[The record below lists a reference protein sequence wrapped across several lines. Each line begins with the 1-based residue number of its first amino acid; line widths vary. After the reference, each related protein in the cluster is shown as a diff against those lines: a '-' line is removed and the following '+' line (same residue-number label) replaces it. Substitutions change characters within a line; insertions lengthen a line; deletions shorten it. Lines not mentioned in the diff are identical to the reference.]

1 MDIEAYKAQREYDR
15 EHPCKEKLTFTLKK
29 LGDHIIIEDDETN
42 IYHHQRFSIPI
53 TIFLQIQTF
62 LEGCPIRG
70 SASQVFYEETEGLLT
85 FSRYYVEIFRG
96 SLSISRCTF
105 RQKLSSGS
113 ASDNG
118 AYLHGDFD
126 LVLKMVDDEIPRDPC
141 LLDLLNNESNYFED

>member
-15 EHPCKEKLTFTLKK
+15 EHPCKEKLTFTLEKI
-29 LGDHIIIEDDETN
+29 GDFINIEDDETN

-62 LEGCPIRG
+62 LETCPIRG
-70 SASQVFYEETEGLLT
+70 FASQVFYEETKSLLT
-85 FSRYYVEIFRG
+85 FTRYYVEISRG

-105 RQKLSSGS
+105 SQTYSSGS
-113 ASDNG
+113 ASDDG
-118 AYLHGDFD
+118 AFLQGDFD
-126 LVLKMVDDEIPRDPC
+126 LVLKMVDYEIPRDPC